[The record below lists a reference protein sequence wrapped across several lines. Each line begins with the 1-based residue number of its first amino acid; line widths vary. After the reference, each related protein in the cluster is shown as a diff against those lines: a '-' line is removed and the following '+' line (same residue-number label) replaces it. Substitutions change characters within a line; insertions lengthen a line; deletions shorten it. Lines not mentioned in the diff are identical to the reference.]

1 MIREAVCSCRRFLRA
16 FLWLGMMT
24 AALPSFG
31 QAARPQR
38 VLPNMQPTRPEEPAS
53 MRMRMDDGGLT
64 AQIRATPLQQV
75 LEDLAART
83 GVVFEIESQENP
95 KISGYFVRVSL
106 QEAIVRLLSG
116 NDSQIFYDRD
126 EAGQN
131 HISYVRVFSQVLRPT
146 PPSLRYIGTGA
157 ITKRGDD
164 VIDNPEQAL
173 AVLAE
178 STNPVAKQRAVEVLV
193 AARGPATVPALKVAL
208 ADPAIEV
215 KVAAI
220 EGLTSLGAR
229 EALPQILPA
238 LKNSHPGVRQSAI
251 LAVSLLGDARNLKDL
266 RPLLRDPDAS
276 VAAAADMAIRKLS
289 NQRP

>member
-1 MIREAVCSCRRFLRA
+1 
-16 FLWLGMMT
+16 
-24 AALPSFG
+24 
-31 QAARPQR
+31 
-38 VLPNMQPTRPEEPAS
+38 
-53 MRMRMDDGGLT
+53 MRMRMDGGGLT

-75 LEDLAART
+75 LEELAART

-95 KISGYFVRVSL
+95 KISVFFNRVSV
-106 QEAIVRLLSG
+106 QEAIHRLLSG
-116 NDSQIFYDRD
+116 NDSQIYYDSD
-126 EAGQN
+126 EAGQS
-131 HISYVRVFSQVLRPT
+131 HVHYVRVFSQVLRPA

-157 ITKRGDD
+157 ITKRGED

-178 STNPVAKQRAVEVLV
+178 SANPVAKQKAIEVL
-193 AARGPATVPALKVAL
+193 AAVRGAAAIPALRVAL
-208 ADPAIEV
+208 ADPAVEV

-220 EGLTSLGAR
+220 EGLASLGAR

-251 LAVSLLGDARNLKDL
+251 LAVSLLGDAGNLKDL
-266 RPLLRDPDAS
+266 RPLLRDPDGS

-289 NQRP
+289 ARRP

>member
-1 MIREAVCSCRRFLRA
+1 
-16 FLWLGMMT
+16 
-24 AALPSFG
+24 
-31 QAARPQR
+31 
-38 VLPNMQPTRPEEPAS
+38 
-53 MRMRMDDGGLT
+53 MRMLLDGGGLN

-75 LEDLAART
+75 LEELAART

-95 KISGYFVRVSL
+95 KISIFFNRMSI
-106 QEAIVRLLSG
+106 QEAIHRLLSG
-116 NDSQIFYDRD
+116 NDSQIYYHRD

-131 HISYVRVFSQVLRPT
+131 YVRYVRIFSQVLRPT
-146 PPSLRYIGTGA
+146 PPSLRYIGTGV

-178 STNPVAKQRAVEVLV
+178 SANPAAKQKAIEVLV
-193 AARGPATVPALKVAL
+193 AVRGAATIPALKMAL

-220 EGLTSLGAR
+220 EGLASLGAR

-238 LKNSHPGVRQSAI
+238 LKDGHPGVRQSAI
-251 LAVSLLGDARNLKDL
+251 LAVSLLGDAGNLKEL
-266 RPLLRDPDAS
+266 RPLLRDPDGS

-289 NQRP
+289 ARRP